1 MTDQRSSNDLSPPLQ
16 AVLGSLNVNLEAEL
30 NRYRRNRLNHS
41 SASANDLFAGLEDP
55 VFDLDTLESTLA
67 IPAVAIPTLP
77 AREPASAPTAAPP
90 ALPRNKKIAQSEPER
105 PKAEM
110 PKASTPASSL
120 TLGSASLTSA
130 ASGALAKASNKAP
143 DATDASPATAAS
155 ITPSGSYLES
165 SEKLIESLTEVPE
178 MPEPVDATFKPK
190 RKTVSLLA
198 GASLGLFGLVAGLGA
213 SYVMSDPA
221 LVQRLTQGFRRE
233 DGAIATAPEPTFDPP
248 GPDLSEQEF
257 VDIDIDNLSSLKM
270 PQTTIDPALKPT
282 SPAPLP
288 PIVSTPSSQI
298 SGQQTQTAAAPP
310 IETQAVAIPAGVTY
324 YVTVPFS
331 TEQGLLDIRQ
341 SVSEAFVRQFADG
354 NRIQLAAFDNPT
366 AAQAFVSEIKAKG
379 VSAQIYGP
387 TTE

>member
-67 IPAVAIPTLP
+67 IPAVAIPTL
-77 AREPASAPTAAPP
+77 PASAPTAAPP

-270 PQTTIDPALKPT
+270 PQATIDPALKPT

-298 SGQQTQTAAAPP
+298 SGQQTQTAAAPS

>member
-1 MTDQRSSNDLSPPLQ
+1 MADQRSSDNLSPSLQ
-16 AVLGSLNVNLEAEL
+16 AVLSSLNVNLEAEL

-41 SASANDLFAGLEDP
+41 STSASDLFTGFEDP
-55 VFDLDTLESTLA
+55 AFDLDTLESTLA
-67 IPAVAIPTLP
+67 IPSVAMPALP
-77 AREPASAPTAAPP
+77 ASEPPP
-90 ALPRNKKIAQSEPER
+90 LPRNKKLLQSKSE
-105 PKAEM
+105 
-110 PKASTPASSL
+110 
-120 TLGSASLTSA
+120 SA
-130 ASGALAKASNKAP
+130 
-143 DATDASPATAAS
+143 DASVSSQPLALNSGLSDTEGSLAT
-155 ITPSGSYLES
+155 SGSYLES
-165 SEKLIESLTEVPE
+165 SEKLIESLTDVPE

-198 GASLGLFGLVAGLGA
+198 GATLGFLGLAAGLGS
-213 SYVMSDPA
+213 SYIMNDPA
-221 LVQRLTQGFRRE
+221 LVQRLTKGFRRE
-233 DGAIATAPEPTFDPP
+233 DPAIATASQPTFDPP

-270 PQTTIDPALKPT
+270 PQTAIDPALKPD
-282 SPAPLP
+282 SPAQTPLP
-288 PIVSTPSSQI
+288 PIVSQPP
-298 SGQQTQTAAAPP
+298 TQTATALPT
-310 IETQAVAIPAGVTY
+310 ETQAVAIPAGVTY

-366 AAQAFVSEIKAKG
+366 AAQEFVSEIKAKG